1 METIEIKRNG
11 ETVSR
16 VVFARAVSDFAETVR
31 ACGQVFMVYDMAV
44 EPYASGL
51 EALCPNIAGK
61 YAIEH
66 VSEEC
71 KTMETALDICRWL
84 LGEGAD
90 RKSAV
95 LAVGGGIVSDMAG
108 FAASVYKR
116 GIRALYLPTTLLS
129 QVDASIGGKTGVN
142 LDSYKN
148 IVGTFR
154 QPEYTFVCP
163 EVLGT
168 LPQRTFADGL
178 AEMLKTFIIDNGPEG
193 DRVERMMSAVEAMYA
208 DEAAGAG
215 FDKDMPDRESGS
227 RVRMISD
234 DFGILVA
241 EAASVKAG
249 IVSRDELESGER
261 RKLNLGHTFAH
272 AIEYCA
278 NSGSA
283 SAVSGKPGN
292 AGNGTG
298 RQCTVS
304 HGEAVAIGLSVAG
317 HLSESLGIARKGTA
331 GRIDRCLDICGLPR
345 ECPFPFAML
354 EEAMCKDKKSEGGK
368 VHFILVGD
376 IGDVTERL
384 LDVPEVMKVLSGQG
398 RDPKGS
404 VQGGI

>member
-44 EPYASGL
+44 ERYASGL

-71 KTMETALDICRWL
+71 KTMETVLDICRWL

-168 LPQRTFADGL
+168 LPQRIFADGL
-178 AEMLKTFIIDNGPEG
+178 AEMLKTFIIDNGPG
-193 DRVERMMSAVEAMYA
+193 ADRVKRMMSAVKAMYA
-208 DEAAGAG
+208 DGTAGGADSVAATS
-215 FDKDMPDRESGS
+215 DRD
-227 RVRMISD
+227 RKTVRKISE
-234 DFGILVA
+234 DFGALVA
-241 EAASVKAG
+241 EAAAVKAG
-249 IVSRDELESGER
+249 IVSRDEWEGGER

-278 NSGSA
+278 NSG
-283 SAVSGKPGN
+283 
-292 AGNGTG
+292 
-298 RQCTVS
+298 RQCTIS
-304 HGEAVAIGLSVAG
+304 HGEAVAIGLSMAAR
-317 HLSESLGIARKGTA
+317 LSEGLGMARQGVSGA
-331 GRIDRCLDICGLPR
+331 VDECLDICGLPK
-345 ECPFPFAML
+345 ECPYPAEML
-354 EEAMCKDKKSEGGK
+354 EEAMCKDKKAEDGR
-368 VHFILVGD
+368 VYFILVRD
-376 IGDVTERL
+376 IGDVEEGL
-384 LDVPEVMKVLSGQG
+384 LDVPTALEVLSEQC
-398 RDPKGS
+398 R
-404 VQGGI
+404 GGGEGTRNERI

>member
-1 METIEIKRNG
+1 MKDTIKIMRNG
-11 ETVSR
+11 EPVSQ
-16 VVFARAVSDFAETVR
+16 VVFARVIPDFAGIIR
-31 ACGQVFMVYDMAV
+31 AAGRIFMVYDSAV
-44 EPYASGL
+44 EQYALKISHICHNVCGVY
-51 EALCPNIAGK
+51 ALRN
-61 YAIEH
+61 
-66 VSEEC
+66 VSEDS
-71 KTMETALDICRWL
+71 KTPGTVEDICRWL
-84 LGEGAD
+84 LAEGAD

-108 FAASVYKR
+108 FAASIYKR
-116 GIRALYLPTTLLS
+116 GVRSLYLPTTLLA
-129 QVDASIGGKTGVN
+129 QVDAAIGGKTGVN

-148 IVGTFR
+148 IIGTFW
-154 QPEYTFVCP
+154 QPEYTFICP

-168 LPQRTFADGL
+168 LPQRIFADGL

-208 DEAAGAG
+208 GEAAGAG

-283 SAVSGKPGN
+283 AAVSGKSGN
-292 AGNGTG
+292 CTG

-331 GRIDRCLDICGLPR
+331 GRIDRCLDICGLPQ

-354 EEAMCKDKKSEGGK
+354 EEAMC
-368 VHFILVGD
+368 I
-376 IGDVTERL
+376 R
-384 LDVPEVMKVLSGQG
+384 
-398 RDPKGS
+398 
-404 VQGGI
+404 

>member
-16 VVFARAVSDFAETVR
+16 VVFARAVSDFAETVQT
-31 ACGQVFMVYDMAV
+31 CGQVFMVYDMAV
-44 EPYASGL
+44 ERYASGL
-51 EALCPNIAGK
+51 ETLCPNIVGK

-71 KTMETALDICRWL
+71 KTMETVLDICRWL

-168 LPQRTFADGL
+168 LPQRIFADGL

-208 DEAAGAG
+208 GEAAGAG
-215 FDKDMPDRESGS
+215 FDKIR
-227 RVRMISD
+227 
-234 DFGILVA
+234 
-241 EAASVKAG
+241 
-249 IVSRDELESGER
+249 
-261 RKLNLGHTFAH
+261 
-272 AIEYCA
+272 
-278 NSGSA
+278 
-283 SAVSGKPGN
+283 
-292 AGNGTG
+292 
-298 RQCTVS
+298 
-304 HGEAVAIGLSVAG
+304 
-317 HLSESLGIARKGTA
+317 
-331 GRIDRCLDICGLPR
+331 
-345 ECPFPFAML
+345 
-354 EEAMCKDKKSEGGK
+354 
-368 VHFILVGD
+368 
-376 IGDVTERL
+376 
-384 LDVPEVMKVLSGQG
+384 QG
-398 RDPKGS
+398 RDCIEG
-404 VQGGI
+404 

>member
-283 SAVSGKPGN
+283 AAVSGKSGN
-292 AGNGTG
+292 CTG

-331 GRIDRCLDICGLPR
+331 GRIDRCLDICGLPKR
-345 ECPFPFAML
+345 CPYPMEML
-354 EEAMCKDKKSEGGK
+354 EEAMTKDKKAEAGK
-368 VHFILVGD
+368 VHFILIEDVGNVVEKKMYVHD
-376 IGDVTERL
+376 AVGML
-384 LDVPEVMKVLSGQG
+384 K
-398 RDPKGS
+398 
-404 VQGGI
+404 

>member
-178 AEMLKTFIIDNGPEG
+178 AEMLKTFIIDNGPG
-193 DRVERMMSAVEAMYA
+193 ADRVKRMMSAVKAMYA
-208 DEAAGAG
+208 DGTAGGADSVAATS
-215 FDKDMPDRESGS
+215 DRD
-227 RVRMISD
+227 RKTVRKISE
-234 DFGILVA
+234 DFGALVA
-241 EAASVKAG
+241 EAAAVKAG
-249 IVSRDELESGER
+249 IVSRDEWEGGER

-278 NSGSA
+278 NSG
-283 SAVSGKPGN
+283 
-292 AGNGTG
+292 
-298 RQCTVS
+298 RQCTIS
-304 HGEAVAIGLSVAG
+304 HGEAVAIGLSMAAR
-317 HLSESLGIARKGTA
+317 LSEGLGMARQGVSGA
-331 GRIDRCLDICGLPR
+331 VDECLDICGLPK
-345 ECPFPFAML
+345 ECPYPAEML
-354 EEAMCKDKKSEGGK
+354 EEAMCKDKKAEDGR
-368 VHFILVGD
+368 VYFILVRD
-376 IGDVTERL
+376 IGDVEEGL
-384 LDVPEVMKVLSGQG
+384 LDVPTALEVLSEQC
-398 RDPKGS
+398 R
-404 VQGGI
+404 GGGEGTRNERI